1 MFDGYNEDALRVL
14 FFARSALSEYG
25 GSAVA
30 PEHLVIGA
38 LDACPRTVLRF
49 ASSAEALQQ
58 IRERMVAG
66 VSHAA
71 QICEDVEVPFSSEAR
86 SVLQQAGIEADE
98 LQSRHSAGASDRGDS
113 GQDGRSSGHGP
124 DGCGHRVVGDPR
136 RVVIVVASIA
146 VIIDPADAANE
157 SANRA

>member
-38 LDACPRTVLRF
+38 LDACPRTMLRF

-98 LQSRHSAGASDRGDS
+98 CSNPDIRPEHLIAGILVKTAGPAATALTDAGIGLSAIRDALL
-113 GQDGRSSGHGP
+113 SS
-124 DGCGHRVVGDPR
+124 
-136 RVVIVVASIA
+136 
-146 VIIDPADAANE
+146 
-157 SANRA
+157 